1 MSMFS
6 ASPCVVQ
13 EMHIKPKLKC
23 NNHNDTSVKYK
34 TKYSD
39 FFKRL
44 FDHFLE
50 LIYKFFVHTRYSCF
64 FLLSGYKK
72 SIFFCLNYFRFPA

>member
-6 ASPCVVQ
+6 ASPCILPLLVQ
-13 EMHIKPKLKC
+13 EMHIKQKLKC

-50 LIYKFFVHTRYSCF
+50 LIYKFFCSYSLFLF
-64 FLLSGYKK
+64 FS
-72 SIFFCLNYFRFPA
+72 FEWV

>member
-6 ASPCVVQ
+6 ACGVQ

-39 FFKRL
+39 FF
-44 FDHFLE
+44 
-50 LIYKFFVHTRYSCF
+50 
-64 FLLSGYKK
+64 
-72 SIFFCLNYFRFPA
+72 